1 MKDMNMQQP
10 LLQENIKNGFKID
23 EKIGIRE
30 GKRRYGFRHSG
41 GAMDVW
47 DVFYFVIIA
56 GLMLSVDIAA
66 AENNA
71 ARAKKLILLTNKKRQ
86 TNGIKSLKYSEKG
99 SQMATAMARN
109 LADSGKIKK
118 SSDSCHTSYASLGHS
133 GSSMTQ
139 IFNDWWRN
147 QQKELLKEDYGYSG
161 VGVVTRNSGKV
172 VYAVQLLC
180 GYDFVD
186 HLTVQRNLNREN
198 AIRTDILS
206 MENKI
211 RASNNVEALVRNSA
225 LADLVQKRTIQV
237 ANTNRLGLKLIA
249 EDVEKVCKGKFIQLG
264 AGAGISTG
272 DIFDELKS
280 KNMQYIKS
288 NTYPY
293 TGVGVAIRNDAA
305 IFVMQLLCSK
315 NPDKSDN
322 EDERPSASEEF
333 RDDLFTAIN
342 EMRVDEGTHELKSSS
357 LTKKYAQTW

>member
-1 MKDMNMQQP
+1 
-10 LLQENIKNGFKID
+10 
-23 EKIGIRE
+23 
-30 GKRRYGFRHSG
+30 
-41 GAMDVW
+41 
-47 DVFYFVIIA
+47 
-56 GLMLSVDIAA
+56 
-66 AENNA
+66 
-71 ARAKKLILLTNKKRQ
+71 
-86 TNGIKSLKYSEKG
+86 
-99 SQMATAMARN
+99 MATAMARN

-357 LTKKYAQTW
+357 LTKKYAQTWAKNLAMSGKIKKDPDYTRGCDRYNSKIYQYVTKTRQIAQILTDQNAKYYFLKKKVFYVGIGVELNDGEFYTVMTFCNYKPVVYG